1 MTELLL
7 LGIFAIL
14 IGTLVLLWPKS
25 RRDGIPCQSEDRAGE
40 EPHTDLKGG
49 AVIMIGPIPIV
60 MGSDPR
66 MAVLMMTISLAITIL
81 WIVSMKLL

>member
-1 MTELLL
+1 MPFLI

-14 IGTLVLLWPKS
+14 IGTLVLLWPKNWKNE
-25 RRDGIPCQSEDRAGE
+25 RPYQPTDHAGE
-40 EPHTDLKGG
+40 EQHADFKGG

-60 MGSDPR
+60 IGSDPR

-81 WIVSMKLL
+81 WIVSIKLS

>member
-1 MTELLL
+1 MTMLLM
-7 LGIFAIL
+7 LGIFAIIL
-14 IGTLVLLWPKS
+14 GTLVLFWPKNWGNG
-25 RRDGIPCQSEDRAGE
+25 RHCQPEDRAGE
-40 EPHTDLKGG
+40 EQHADLKGG

-81 WIVSMKLL
+81 WIVSMKLS

>member
-1 MTELLL
+1 MLLM

-14 IGTLVLLWPKS
+14 IGTLVLLWPKNWKNERS
-25 RRDGIPCQSEDRAGE
+25 YQREDLDGEK
-40 EPHTDLKGG
+40 PHADLKGG

-66 MAVLMMTISLAITIL
+66 MGVLMMALSLAIMIL
-81 WIVSMKLL
+81 WVALIKGL

>member
-1 MTELLL
+1 MPLLI

-25 RRDGIPCQSEDRAGE
+25 RRDGIPCQPDDRAGE
-40 EPHTDLKGG
+40 EPSADLKGS

-60 MGSDPR
+60 IGSDPR
-66 MAVLMMTISLAITIL
+66 MAVLMMIISLAITVL
-81 WIVSMKLL
+81 WIVSMKLS